1 MVVFFFLLLF
11 QALLSPGQVVQT
23 ALTGTP
29 AISITFTPI
38 LDGTQTP
45 RLNVALLL
53 HAPVTSANSSL
64 VELPI
69 AIGNVPTQAY
79 NTTNP
84 ILAEDDLGSLRLMFK
99 DDPERQLRRWY
110 ATRPSIGDVRL
121 ALTAFPRV
129 VDNDTPIGPRLDLR
143 AFGNGLLGAGLSVLP
158 LPPDVESTY
167 RIGLCWDLS
176 RTARKTVFASSFGE
190 NDCEELNDKLQ
201 ALQMLV
207 FAVGN
212 NLQRH
217 PAKSTNPDF
226 GLFHFRQSGHI
237 IPFDVPALS
246 HYIGSVHAHFS
257 TFFTPSIKEPYRV
270 FLRPSPRAFGG
281 AGFKQAFML
290 EYHEKVDVNTL
301 ELQDLLAHEIV
312 HNWPIMNFSQNKSL
326 SAIDA
331 KAENTWFNEGI
342 ATYYATFLPF
352 RLGLESRE
360 TFVAKIDR
368 AVQAYYTSPS
378 RHLSNVEAAKVM
390 WINPD
395 AQRLPYFRSTIYF
408 IRLAYILHEERA
420 VSGRG
425 ATLDDLVRKLLDC
438 RRHGLQHDLST
449 WQSLVSQELG
459 ADVAQLEYAAMASGG
474 HDMLV
479 PQACSLEYFGLEL
492 KPVHQEELQ
501 LGFAKS
507 SLDSH
512 IITDL
517 IPDSRAQEAGI
528 REGDQIV
535 EAKTMYW
542 QVADD
547 ISRNMTLLIR
557 RRSHADVFNISY
569 WPRAKQKLPSWQV
582 TDRTPT

>member
-11 QALLSPGQVVQT
+11 PALLSPGQVLQT
-23 ALTGTP
+23 ALMGTP
-29 AISITFTPI
+29 AISITFTPV

-53 HAPVTSANSSL
+53 HTPVTSPNNFL
-64 VELPI
+64 IELPI

-84 ILAEDDLGSLRLMFK
+84 ILAEDDLGNLELMFK
-99 DDPERQLRRWY
+99 DDPERQLRRWH
-110 ATRPSIGDVRL
+110 ATRPITGNVRL
-121 ALTAFPRV
+121 AFVAIPRV

-158 LPPDVESTY
+158 LPPDVDSTY

-176 RTARKTVFASSFGE
+176 HTARKTIFASSFGE

-212 NLQRH
+212 SLQRH
-217 PAKSTNPDF
+217 PAKSTSPDF
-226 GLFHFRQSGHI
+226 ALFYFRQSGHI
-237 IPFDVPALS
+237 VPFDVPTLS
-246 HYIGSVHAHFS
+246 HYIRSLHTHFS
-257 TFFTPSIKEPYRV
+257 AFFTPSIREPYHV

-281 AGFKQAFML
+281 AGFKRGFML
-290 EYHEKVDVNTL
+290 EYHEKVDVTTL

-312 HNWPIMNFSQNKSL
+312 HNWPIMDFSQNESL

-360 TFVAKIDR
+360 DFVAKVNR
-368 AVQAYYTSPS
+368 ALQAYYTSPA

-390 WINPD
+390 WANAD
-395 AQRLPYFRSTIYF
+395 AQRLPYFRSTVYF
-408 IRLAYILHEERA
+408 IRLAYLLHEERA

-425 ATLDDLVRKLLDC
+425 ATLDGLVRKLLDR
-438 RRHGLQHDLST
+438 RRHGLQHDLT
-449 WQSLVSQELG
+449 IWQSLVSHELG
-459 ADVAQLEYAAMASGG
+459 AGIAQQEYAAMTSGG
-474 HDMLV
+474 PDMLV
-479 PQACSLEYFGLEL
+479 PQARSLEYVDLQLGA
-492 KPVHQEELQ
+492 KQQEELQ
-501 LGFAKS
+501 LGFATS
-507 SLDSH
+507 SFNSH

-517 IPDSRAQEAGI
+517 LPDSRAQEARI

-547 ISRNMTLLIR
+547 LGRNMTLLLR
-557 RRSHADVFNISY
+557 HTGHADVFNISY
-569 WPRAKQKLPSWQV
+569 WPRAKQKLQSWQV
-582 TDRTPT
+582 LDRKPT